1 MGALR
6 KALGVLSGGGRETAQ
21 SHTQARRQAEDERMH
36 LERLVARLEG
46 AAGMWGQE
54 QEANCTRGR
63 CWGEGPQ

>member
-21 SHTQARRQAEDERMH
+21 SHTQARRQADERMH